1 MGYIRNLNGT
11 NFLIKFLVEASQ
23 ETNLHFAMNKS
34 KHLLF
39 LYFFISLTFIA
50 QAQQNGVVLRSI
62 WENEANDDFKRYK
75 ALDEFYELTNQQFP
89 DSALNALN
97 YHIGMAT
104 AKMNSREMFSA
115 LKRRGNIMRLQQN
128 YSEAM
133 SSYTKA
139 ELIAKKLSDSLLIA
153 DICGNI
159 GNVYMY
165 LKDYIT
171 ATRRF
176 STALKIYQR
185 FGKVEGETRML
196 TNLGS
201 VFLTIHN
208 YDLSLEYY
216 TKVLASMNKRKIND
230 RSTGVVYMNMG
241 WTYYEQKKFEL
252 ACDHYLKA
260 LALLE
265 KEKSMFFVADCYS
278 NLSLI
283 YHELKDI
290 TKALEYVR
298 KSKELNKTLGA
309 KQGEIGARVAEAK
322 ILYDYSPVKALSIAE
337 SLIDEVGNEKGYLIK
352 KMLYEVLYKCYKQLN
367 RPIQALAMHEL
378 FAAYEDSV
386 FLEINQFEVIQEAF
400 KWDNEVQITQREL
413 KNQQEKDQLK
423 TTQFR
428 NIILLLLIFF
438 LVAGALI
445 YVMVSNN
452 ATNKMK
458 RMALLQEIEI
468 LKKSASNG
476 LKISMDTLPLD
487 RVAIEKYINRSINE
501 TDWKVLN
508 ILLNDPSISNN
519 EIAKLAYM
527 SLDGIGSSLRRM
539 YEYFELKDT
548 KYKKIA
554 LIIKVIN
561 ICKEQMPDTEG
572 QTKLS

>member
-62 WENEANDDFKRYK
+62 WENEANDDVKRYK

-97 YHIGMAT
+97 YHLGMAT

-139 ELIAKKLSDSLLIA
+139 ELIAKKLSDSLFIA

-298 KSKELNKTLGA
+298 KSKELNKILGA
-309 KQGEIGARVAEAK
+309 KQGQIGARVAEAK
-322 ILYDYSPVKALSIAE
+322 ILYDHSPVKALSIAE
-337 SLIDEVGNEKGYLIK
+337 SLIDEVGNNKEFFIK
-352 KMLYEVLYKCYKQLN
+352 KMLYEVLYRCYKQLN

>member
-62 WENEANDDFKRYK
+62 WENEANDDVKRYK

-97 YHIGMAT
+97 YHLGMAT

>member
-62 WENEANDDFKRYK
+62 WENEANDDVKRYK

-97 YHIGMAT
+97 YHLGMAT

-241 WTYYEQKKFEL
+241 WAYYEQKKFEL

>member
-1 MGYIRNLNGT
+1 
-11 NFLIKFLVEASQ
+11 
-23 ETNLHFAMNKS
+23 MNKS

-62 WENEANDDFKRYK
+62 WENEANDDVKRYK

-97 YHIGMAT
+97 YHLGMAT

-322 ILYDYSPVKALSIAE
+322 ILYDHSPVKALSIAE
-337 SLIDEVGNEKGYLIK
+337 SLIDEVRNNKGFFIK
-352 KMLYEVLYKCYKQLN
+352 KMLYEVLYRCYKQLN

-386 FLEINQFEVIQEAF
+386 ILEINQFEVIQEAF

-428 NIILLLLIFF
+428 KIILLLLIFF
-438 LVAGALI
+438 LVAGTLI
-445 YVMVSNN
+445 YVIVSNN

-468 LKKSASNG
+468 LKKSDSNG
-476 LKISMDTLPLD
+476 LKISKDPLPLD
-487 RVAIEKYINRSINE
+487 RVAIEKHINRSINE

-527 SLDGIGSSLRRM
+527 SIDGIGSSLRRM

-554 LIIKVIN
+554 LIIKAIN

>member
-62 WENEANDDFKRYK
+62 WENEANDDVKRYK

-97 YHIGMAT
+97 YHLGMAT

-241 WTYYEQKKFEL
+241 WAYYEQKKFEL

-468 LKKSASNG
+468 LKKSDSNG

>member
-1 MGYIRNLNGT
+1 
-11 NFLIKFLVEASQ
+11 
-23 ETNLHFAMNKS
+23 
-34 KHLLF
+34 
-39 LYFFISLTFIA
+39 
-50 QAQQNGVVLRSI
+50 
-62 WENEANDDFKRYK
+62 
-75 ALDEFYELTNQQFP
+75 
-89 DSALNALN
+89 
-97 YHIGMAT
+97 
-104 AKMNSREMFSA
+104 
-115 LKRRGNIMRLQQN
+115 
-128 YSEAM
+128 
-133 SSYTKA
+133 
-139 ELIAKKLSDSLLIA
+139 
-153 DICGNI
+153 
-159 GNVYMY
+159 
-165 LKDYIT
+165 
-171 ATRRF
+171 
-176 STALKIYQR
+176 
-185 FGKVEGETRML
+185 
-196 TNLGS
+196 
-201 VFLTIHN
+201 
-208 YDLSLEYY
+208 
-216 TKVLASMNKRKIND
+216 MNKRKIND

-241 WTYYEQKKFEL
+241 WAYYEQKKFEL

>member
-62 WENEANDDFKRYK
+62 WENEANDDVKRYK

-97 YHIGMAT
+97 YHLGMAT

-208 YDLSLEYY
+208 YDLSLEYF

-241 WTYYEQKKFEL
+241 WAYYEQKKFEL

>member
-62 WENEANDDFKRYK
+62 WENEANDDVKRYK

>member
-1 MGYIRNLNGT
+1 
-11 NFLIKFLVEASQ
+11 
-23 ETNLHFAMNKS
+23 MNKS

-39 LYFFISLTFIA
+39 LSFFISLAFITH
-50 QAQQNGVVLRSI
+50 AQQNGAMLRSI
-62 WENEANDDFKRYK
+62 WENEANDDIKRYK

-97 YHIGMAT
+97 YHLGMAT

-128 YSEAM
+128 YPEAI
-133 SSYTKA
+133 SSYTDA
-139 ELIAKKLSDSLLIA
+139 ELIAKKLGDSLLIA

-159 GNVYMY
+159 GNVCMY

-185 FGKVEGETRML
+185 FGNVEGETRML

-208 YDLSLEYY
+208 YDLSLDYY
-216 TKVLASMNKRKIND
+216 TRVLASMNKRKIND
-230 RSTGVVYMNMG
+230 RSTGIVFMNIG
-241 WTYYEQKKFEL
+241 WAYYEQKKFEL

-265 KEKSMFFVADCYS
+265 SEKNMFFVADCY
-278 NLSLI
+278 LDLALV
-283 YHELKDI
+283 YYELKDI

-298 KSKELNKTLGA
+298 KGKELNKTLGA
-309 KQGEIGARVAEAK
+309 KQGELFTKVVEAK
-322 ILYDYSPVKALSIAE
+322 ILYDRSPEQALNIAE
-337 SLIDEVGNEKGYLIK
+337 SLINDVRNENGNLIK
-352 KMLYEVLYKCYKQLN
+352 KMLYEVLYRCYKQLN
-367 RPIQALAMHEL
+367 RPVEALAMHEL
-378 FAAYEDSV
+378 FAAYKDSV
-386 FLEINQFEVIQEAF
+386 FLEINQFEIIQEAF
-400 KWDNEVQITQREL
+400 KWDNEVQATQREL

-423 TTQFR
+423 TTHFR
-428 NIILLLLIFF
+428 KIILLLLIFF

-452 ATNKMK
+452 AKNKMK

-468 LKKSASNG
+468 LKKSDSNG
-476 LKISMDTLPLD
+476 LIISKDTLPLD

-519 EIAKLAYM
+519 EIAKLAFM
-527 SLDGIGSSLRRM
+527 SVDGIGSSLRRM
-539 YEYFELKDT
+539 YEYFDLKET

-554 LIIKVIN
+554 LIIKAIN
-561 ICKEQMPDTEG
+561 ICKEQMPGTED